1 MAFVQIEQI
10 IFGKW
15 YSSQLSLF
23 CHLPV
28 NWTLLFF
35 VWPMH
40 VMNLISC
47 RFYHKQSSYLCK
59 QSWFIQW
66 PAIQMASVFTNYIL
80 LALHKTFQ
88 THKNICKYTN
98 VRQQIYLEIFYFVV
112 STLFACCF
120 LKWQPEKPNQREKS
134 HGNVMEWQLYIFSSL
149 CYDLLFR
156 LPLFFNDVNERIF
169 NDWRYIFAC
178 WLHTEVWYTFFT
190 LYF

>member
-1 MAFVQIEQI
+1 MWWIWFRADSITNNLLIYANNHDLFSGQPY
-10 IFGKW
+10 KW
-15 YSSQLSLF
+15 LLCSQTI
-23 CHLPV
+23 H
-28 NWTLLFF
+28 
-35 VWPMH
+35 
-40 VMNLISC
+40 
-47 RFYHKQSSYLCK
+47 
-59 QSWFIQW
+59 
-66 PAIQMASVFTNYIL
+66 IL